1 MLRSRSPLFA
11 WILLLLLL
19 GCGTRAIEPWISSIE
34 SKGVRLETLP
44 SWPPDANTA
53 HVTYLGTIETAT
65 TFEGP
70 AGFWKRIWS
79 IVSGSK
85 KSVGFVRPAGLCLSG
100 SMLVVA
106 DPGASLLHLLDL
118 ETRRWRIVGD
128 TLTGRLVSPV
138 DVACLPEG
146 RILTSDS
153 SQNILFAYDGTGT
166 PIGEFGTSELLRPTG
181 VAFDSILERVWLT
194 ETAAHRIR
202 AFDLEGDEIL
212 RLGVRGTRN
221 GEFNYPT
228 RISPDGRGGVWLT
241 DSLNFRLQHV
251 MPEGAVDRT
260 LGFGGDR
267 VGTLA
272 RPRGLLVDGAG
283 RVMVV
288 DALLDAVQIFDVEG
302 RLLLAFGGRGSSPG
316 QFWLPSGIA
325 LDGDGHLFV
334 SDSYNS
340 RVQVF
345 SYDPPADN

>member
-1 MLRSRSPLFA
+1 MLRSRSPLLGWLF
-11 WILLLLLL
+11 LLLLL
-19 GCGTRAIEPWISSIE
+19 GCGTRAIEPWLSSIE
-34 SKGVRLETLP
+34 SKEVGVEILP
-44 SWPPDANTA
+44 SWPPAANSA
-53 HVTYLGTIETAT
+53 HVTYLGTIDTAA

-70 AGFWKRIWS
+70 PGFWKRIWS
-79 IVSGSK
+79 ILSGSK
-85 KSVGFVRPAGLCLSG
+85 ETVGFIRPAGLCLSG

-118 ETRRWRIVGD
+118 ESRRWRIVGD

-138 DVACLPEG
+138 DVACLPDG

-153 SQNILFAYDGTGT
+153 NLNILFAYDHTGT
-166 PIGEFGTSELLRPTG
+166 PIGQFGPGELMRPTG
-181 VAFDSILERVWLT
+181 MAFDSILGRVWLT
-194 ETAAHRIR
+194 ETVAHRIR
-202 AFDLEGDEIL
+202 AFDLEGDEVL
-212 RLGVRGTRN
+212 RLGVRGIGN

-228 RISPDGRGGVWLT
+228 RISPDGEGGVWLT

-251 MPEGAVDRT
+251 KPEGTVDRT
-260 LGFGGDR
+260 LGFAGDR

-345 SYDPPADN
+345 SYDPPTEN